1 MAIENYS
8 AAKKIGQKAAR
19 SAVSNGAYP
28 YLRALDE
35 FVSRED
41 ICGEQPLGIVDI
53 PLDKIAG
60 TKTSGR
66 KNSFANNFMPLLG
79 EETEF
84 ALKWSTLYDA
94 QMNEGIRDPILVYEY
109 MTRYYVQEGNKRVSV
124 MKYVEAASITAN
136 VIRLLPKKTDDPS
149 SRIYYEYIDFYDA

>member
-1 MAIENYS
+1 MSIDCFEEIESLYVRPKEGHMAIENYT
-8 AAKKIGQKAAR
+8 AARKIGQKAAR

-66 KNSFANNFMPLLG
+66 KNSFANNFRP
-79 EETEF
+79 
-84 ALKWSTLYDA
+84 
-94 QMNEGIRDPILVYEY
+94 
-109 MTRYYVQEGNKRVSV
+109 
-124 MKYVEAASITAN
+124 
-136 VIRLLPKKTDDPS
+136 
-149 SRIYYEYIDFYDA
+149 

>member
-53 PLDKIAG
+53 PLDKIG
-60 TKTSGR
+60 WSLLTVILSGQIIGLVQKIGAKKDASR
-66 KNSFANNFMPLLG
+66 KQ
-79 EETEF
+79 
-84 ALKWSTLYDA
+84 K
-94 QMNEGIRDPILVYEY
+94 
-109 MTRYYVQEGNKRVSV
+109 
-124 MKYVEAASITAN
+124 
-136 VIRLLPKKTDDPS
+136 
-149 SRIYYEYIDFYDA
+149 